1 MDLSYFSERIKQAFN
16 EYLGGILQAL
26 PAIGAGLLLLL
37 VGWGLARLL
46 RRLIDR
52 IFKRTGL
59 HGAAE
64 RSGVD
69 KVFSRLGGITVVVST
84 MVYWFVQLFFILAS
98 AKVMDLGIITEAI
111 HRFFAYVPVLLTSV
125 GIFVFGVWLGERV
138 QHLATNLSGS
148 VGLVGG
154 RILGR
159 IFFAVI
165 VLFMSI
171 TSLNMAGVDTTLI
184 TSNILLLVGGILV
197 AFSVAYG
204 MASRDILAN
213 MLGSYYGKER
223 FKPGM
228 RLRIGTDEGII
239 EKIDSVSIALRT
251 SDRLVLLPT
260 RQLMTE
266 RIELLGTA
274 EEE

>member
-1 MDLSYFSERIKQAFN
+1 MDLSYFTERVSQAFT
-16 EYLGGILQAL
+16 EYLGGIVRSL
-26 PAIGAGLLLLL
+26 PAIGAGILLLL

-46 RRLIDR
+46 RMLIDR

-69 KVFSRLGGITVVVST
+69 RVFSRLGGITVVVST
-84 MVYWFVQLFFILAS
+84 LAYWLVQLFFILAS
-98 AKVMDLGIITEAI
+98 AKVMDLAIVTEAI
-111 HRFFAYVPVLLTSV
+111 HAFFGYVPVLLTAV
-125 GIFVFGVWLGERV
+125 GIFVFGIWLGERV
-138 QHLATNLSGS
+138 QHLATTLSGS
-148 VGLVGG
+148 VGLIGG

-171 TSLNMAGVDTTLI
+171 TALNLAGVDTTLI

-228 RLRIGTDEGII
+228 RLRIGNDEGVI

-251 SDRLVLLPT
+251 PDRLVLLPT

-266 RIELLGTA
+266 RIEVLDAA
-274 EEE
+274 E